1 MILLGTDLRPGPHKS
16 VGDIVRAYDDA
27 EGVTSMFNLN
37 VLARLNREL
46 GANFSVGRFR
56 HRVRWNEPECRIE
69 MHLESTQS
77 QVVMIPGS
85 SPIHF
90 DEGEAIHT
98 ENSYKFSVQ
107 SISELLDSAALVPAH
122 VWSDPKS
129 LFAVTLAVA
138 R

>member
-1 MILLGTDLRPGPHKS
+1 MSK
-16 VGDIVRAYDDA
+16 
-27 EGVTSMFNLN
+27 
-37 VLARLNREL
+37 
-46 GANFSVGRFR
+46 
-56 HRVRWNEPECRIE
+56 

-122 VWSDPKS
+122 VWSNPKS